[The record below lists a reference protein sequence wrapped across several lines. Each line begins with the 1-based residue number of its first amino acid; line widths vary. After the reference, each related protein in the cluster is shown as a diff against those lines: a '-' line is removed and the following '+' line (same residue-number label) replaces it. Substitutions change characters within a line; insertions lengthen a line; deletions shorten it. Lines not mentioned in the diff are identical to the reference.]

1 MNTEGIQLTAATMD
15 YSSKIVH
22 LLLNSGQLKPRLPVE
37 QSPTPRRTD
46 LKFVKL
52 TQFASTMLL
61 AASLSLPALAA
72 DNQLSSEEQAQG
84 WQLLFNGKDMSQW
97 RNFKKADLSDKWQI
111 EDGAMK
117 LTAGGG
123 GDILTKS
130 QYQNFELLL
139 DWKIAEVGN
148 SGIFVLANETG
159 NMIYSNAPEI
169 QILDNERH
177 SDNKL
182 ATHLSGSLY
191 DMIAS
196 PPSSHKKA
204 GEWNTVKIRLQQ
216 GELTIWQNGVQTAKV
231 TIDSPE
237 WQKLLAAS
245 KFATWEG
252 FAKAKSGH
260 IGLQDHGDQVW
271 FKNIK
276 IKELN

>member
-1 MNTEGIQLTAATMD
+1 M
-15 YSSKIVH
+15 
-22 LLLNSGQLKPRLPVE
+22 
-37 QSPTPRRTD
+37 
-46 LKFVKL
+46 KFSTL
-52 TQFASTMLL
+52 SQFASAMLVT
-61 AASLSLPALAA
+61 ASLSFPAFAA

-84 WQLLFNGKDMSQW
+84 WQLLFDGKDMSQW
-97 RNFKKADLSDKWQI
+97 RNFKQADLSPKWQI
-111 EDGAMK
+111 EEGAIT
-117 LTAGGG
+117 LTAAGG
-123 GDILTKS
+123 GDILTKK
-130 QYQNFELLL
+130 QYQNFELVL

-148 SGIFVLANETG
+148 SGVFVLVNETG

-196 PPSSHKKA
+196 PVSSHKKA
-204 GEWNTVKIRLQQ
+204 GEWNTLKIRLHHR
-216 GELTIWQNGVQTAKV
+216 ELTIWQNGIQTAQV
-231 TIDSPE
+231 VIDSPE

-245 KFATWEG
+245 KFAKWEG
-252 FAKAKSGH
+252 FAKAKAGH

>member
-1 MNTEGIQLTAATMD
+1 MTFI
-15 YSSKIVH
+15 
-22 LLLNSGQLKPRLPVE
+22 
-37 QSPTPRRTD
+37 
-46 LKFVKL
+46 KL
-52 TQFASTMLL
+52 TQLASTMLL
-61 AASLSLPALAA
+61 AATLSLPTLAA
-72 DNQLSSEEQAQG
+72 DNQLTSEETAQG
-84 WQLLFNGKDMSQW
+84 WQLLFNGTDMSQW
-97 RNFKKADLSDKWQI
+97 RNFKKADLSDQWQI

-123 GDILTKS
+123 GDILTKK

-148 SGIFVLANETG
+148 SGIFVLVDETG
-159 NMIYSNAPEI
+159 NTIYAHAPEI

-182 ATHLSGSLY
+182 DTHRSGSLY

-204 GEWNTVKIRLQQ
+204 GEWNTVKIRLQNKQ
-216 GELTIWQNGVQTAKV
+216 LTIWQNEVQTAQV
-231 TIDSPE
+231 TLDSPQ
-237 WQKLLAAS
+237 WQTLLAAS
-245 KFATWEG
+245 KFAKWDG
-252 FAKAKSGH
+252 FAKANTGH

>member
-1 MNTEGIQLTAATMD
+1 MD

-22 LLLNSGQLKPRLPVE
+22 LPLNSGQLKHRLPQE
-37 QSPTPRRTD
+37 QSQTTRRTD
-46 LKFVKL
+46 LKLRKL
-52 TQFASTMLL
+52 TQFASTIAL
-61 AASLSLPALAA
+61 AASLVLPVMAA
-72 DNQLSSEEQAQG
+72 DNQLTDDEKAQG
-84 WQLLFNGKDMSQW
+84 WQLLFNGVDMSQW
-97 RNFKKADLSDKWQI
+97 RNFKQAELNDKWQI
-111 EDGAMK
+111 EDGAMT
-117 LTAGGG
+117 LTAAGG
-123 GDILTKS
+123 GDILTKK
-130 QYQNFELLL
+130 QYQNFELQL

-177 SDNKL
+177 SDNQL
-182 ATHLSGSLY
+182 ANHLSGSLY

-196 PPSSHKKA
+196 PASSHKKA
-204 GEWNTVKIRLQQ
+204 GEWNRVKIRLHQR
-216 GELTIWQNGVQTAKV
+216 ELTIWQNGVQTAQV

-260 IGLQDHGDQVW
+260 IGLQDHGDRVW

>member
-1 MNTEGIQLTAATMD
+1 MKFIKITQL
-15 YSSKIVH
+15 V
-22 LLLNSGQLKPRLPVE
+22 
-37 QSPTPRRTD
+37 
-46 LKFVKL
+46 
-52 TQFASTMLL
+52 STMLL
-61 AASLSLPALAA
+61 ATSLTLPVFAA
-72 DNQLSSEEQAQG
+72 DNQLSSAEQAQG

-123 GDILTKS
+123 GDILTKQ
-130 QYQNFELLL
+130 QYDHFELLL

-177 SDNKL
+177 PDNKL
-182 ATHLSGSLY
+182 ANHLSGSLY

-204 GEWNTVKIRLQQ
+204 GEWNTVKIRLHNS
-216 GELTIWQNGVQTAKV
+216 ELTIWQNGVQTAQV

-245 KFATWEG
+245 KFATWPG

>member
-1 MNTEGIQLTAATMD
+1 LTF
-15 YSSKIVH
+15 I
-22 LLLNSGQLKPRLPVE
+22 
-37 QSPTPRRTD
+37 
-46 LKFVKL
+46 KL
-52 TQFASTMLL
+52 TQLTSGILL

-72 DNQLSSEEQAQG
+72 DNQLTSDEKSQG
-84 WQLLFNGKDMSQW
+84 WQLLFNGTDMSQW

-117 LTAGGG
+117 LTSAGG
-123 GDILTKS
+123 GDILTKQ

-148 SGIFVLANETG
+148 SGIFVMANETG

-182 ATHLSGSLY
+182 ETHRSGSLY

-204 GEWNTVKIRLQQ
+204 GEWNTVKIRLHH
-216 GELTIWQNGVQTAKV
+216 GNLTIWQNDVQTAQV

-237 WQKLLAAS
+237 WQALLAKS
-245 KFATWEG
+245 KFAKWQG
-252 FAKAKSGH
+252 FAKAKTGH

>member
-1 MNTEGIQLTAATMD
+1 
-15 YSSKIVH
+15 
-22 LLLNSGQLKPRLPVE
+22 
-37 QSPTPRRTD
+37 
-46 LKFVKL
+46 
-52 TQFASTMLL
+52 MLVT
-61 AASLSLPALAA
+61 ASLSLPALAA
-72 DNQLSSEEQAQG
+72 DNQLTNEEQAQG

-97 RNFKKADLSDKWQI
+97 RNFKKADLNDKWQI

-117 LTAGGG
+117 LTSGGG
-123 GDILTKS
+123 GDILTKQ
-130 QYQNFELLL
+130 QYQNFELVL

-196 PPSSHKKA
+196 PASSHKKA
-204 GEWNTVKIRLQQ
+204 GEWNSTKIRLQNSQ
-216 GELTIWQNGVQTAKV
+216 LTIWQNGVQTAQV

-237 WQKLLAAS
+237 WQKLPAAS

>member
-1 MNTEGIQLTAATMD
+1 
-15 YSSKIVH
+15 VH
-22 LLLNSGQLKPRLPVE
+22 LLLNSGQLKHRLPVE
-37 QSPTPRRTD
+37 QSQTPRRTD

-52 TQFASTMLL
+52 TQFASMMLL
-61 AASLSLPALAA
+61 TASLSLPALAA

-117 LTAGGG
+117 LTSGGG
-123 GDILTKS
+123 GDILTKQ
-130 QYQNFELLL
+130 QYQNFELML
-139 DWKIAEVGN
+139 DWKIAEAGN

-177 SDNKL
+177 SDNQL
-182 ATHLSGSLY
+182 ASHRSGSLY

-204 GEWNTVKIRLQQ
+204 GEWNTVKIHLQHSV
-216 GELTIWQNGVQTAKV
+216 LTIWQNGVQTAKV

-245 KFATWEG
+245 KFATWQG

>member
-1 MNTEGIQLTAATMD
+1 MKFIKITQL
-15 YSSKIVH
+15 V
-22 LLLNSGQLKPRLPVE
+22 
-37 QSPTPRRTD
+37 
-46 LKFVKL
+46 
-52 TQFASTMLL
+52 STMLL
-61 AASLSLPALAA
+61 ATSLTLPVFAA

-123 GDILTKS
+123 GDILTKQ
-130 QYQNFELLL
+130 QYDHFELLL

-177 SDNKL
+177 PDNKL
-182 ATHLSGSLY
+182 ANHLSGSLY

-196 PPSSHKKA
+196 PSSSHKKA
-204 GEWNTVKIRLQQ
+204 GEWNTVKIRLHNS
-216 GELTIWQNGVQTAKV
+216 ELTIWQNGVQTAQV

-245 KFATWEG
+245 KFATWPG

>member
-1 MNTEGIQLTAATMD
+1 MKFIKITQL
-15 YSSKIVH
+15 V
-22 LLLNSGQLKPRLPVE
+22 
-37 QSPTPRRTD
+37 
-46 LKFVKL
+46 
-52 TQFASTMLL
+52 STMLL
-61 AASLSLPALAA
+61 ATSLTQPVFAA

-123 GDILTKS
+123 GDILTKQ
-130 QYQNFELLL
+130 QYDHFELLL

-177 SDNKL
+177 PDNKL
-182 ATHLSGSLY
+182 ANHLSGSLY

-204 GEWNTVKIRLQQ
+204 GEWNTVKIRLHNS
-216 GELTIWQNGVQTAKV
+216 ELTIWQNGVQTAQV

-245 KFATWEG
+245 KFATWPG